1 MNKRQAKHRNLCRS
15 PLSLLI
21 ALSLAGGVAH
31 DPEWG
36 WLDGANAEW
45 TKRANEA
52 KVDLFIA
59 GHLHRLERIKPGE
72 RGNDF
77 TILALG
83 QDQIARVEADER
95 ELKVSVLDRAGKVLD
110 AFTLRRRSK

>member
-1 MNKRQAKHRNLCRS
+1 
-15 PLSLLI
+15 
-21 ALSLAGGVAH
+21 
-31 DPEWG
+31 
-36 WLDGANAEW
+36 
-45 TKRANEA
+45 
-52 KVDLFIA
+52 VDLFIA